1 MIAEATEHSGPRNKL
16 SVAGRAVDRPWEGG
30 WAAAGTRFFKSR
42 YELQS
47 SCEMIWDAADVT
59 VSIQQR
65 HDQLLFIRISLT
77 AFLED
82 RREKLKIEDTCN
94 SVGMGGSNE
103 ESWENP
109 AVI

>member
-16 SVAGRAVDRPWEGG
+16 SMAGRAVDRPWEGG
-30 WAAAGTRFFKSR
+30 WAAAGTRFFKSW

-47 SCEMIWDAADVT
+47 SCEMIWGAAEVT

-65 HDQLLFIRISLT
+65 HDQLLFTRISLT

-82 RREKLKIEDTCN
+82 RRGKLKIEDTRN
-94 SVGMGGSNE
+94 SVGMGGSSE